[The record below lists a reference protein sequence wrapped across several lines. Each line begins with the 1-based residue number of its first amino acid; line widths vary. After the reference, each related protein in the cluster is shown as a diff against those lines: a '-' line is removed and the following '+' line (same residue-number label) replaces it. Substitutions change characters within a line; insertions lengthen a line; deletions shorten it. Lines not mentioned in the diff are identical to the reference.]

1 MIDWIALSVF
11 IFFFLLVTVVGFV
24 AARWRRGNL
33 TTIEEWGLAGRRF
46 GTVITWFLLGGDLY
60 TAYTFVA
67 VPGLVFAAGAVG
79 FFAVPYTVLIYPLA
93 FILLPKFWSVCKAN
107 GYVTPSDFVEGQT
120 GSKTLAFIVALTG
133 IVATMPYIA
142 LQMFGIAVSVAQMGI
157 NPEIALVVA
166 FVILA
171 AYTYTSGLRA
181 PALIAMVKDAMI
193 FIVLFATI
201 IAIPIALGGFGA
213 IFKAAQDHAAQTPT
227 FHVTLAPSQF
237 SSYATLVFG
246 SALALFLYP
255 HSLTGTLASS
265 SPKVVRRNAA
275 LLPAYSLLLG
285 LLALMGYMAIAAKVT
300 PPKAYGANGIV
311 PALIAKEFPSWFA
324 GFSFA
329 AISIG
334 AMVPASIMS
343 IAAANLFTRNIYRPY
358 IRPNYSSRE
367 ESTVARV
374 ASLAVKLGALLFI
387 FLVPTSFVI
396 NLQLLGGIIIIQTLP
411 SVFLGLFTKW
421 FHKWALVAGWSA
433 GIASGIYMF
442 AAAHNSSTYTWMIA
456 GHPIGIY
463 SALSSFALNLAV
475 SAILTPVFQTV
486 RLRPRRGRGA
496 AKAEA

>member
-1 MIDWIALSVF
+1 MIDWVALIIF
-11 IFFFLLVTVVGFV
+11 IFFFLLVTVIGFV

-33 TTIEEWGLAGRRF
+33 GMLEEWGLAGRKF
-46 GTVITWFLLGGDLY
+46 GTVITWFLLGGDIY

-67 VPGLVFAAGAVG
+67 VPGLVFAAGAMG

-93 FILLPKFWSVCKAN
+93 FIVLPKFWSVCKAN

-120 GSKTLAFIVALTG
+120 GSKTLAFIIALTG

-157 NPEIALVVA
+157 NPEVALIVA

-201 IAIPIALGGFGA
+201 IVIPISLGGFGP
-213 IFKAAQDHAAQTPT
+213 IFRAAQEHAAGSPA
-227 FHVTLAPSQF
+227 FHFILAPAQF
-237 SSYATLVFG
+237 MPYASLVLG

-255 HSLTGTLASS
+255 HALTGTLASA
-265 SPKVVRRNAA
+265 SPEVVKRNAA

-285 LLALMGYMAIAAKVT
+285 LLALLGYMAIAAHVT

-324 GFSFA
+324 GFCFA

-358 IRPNYSSRE
+358 IRPSYSSRE
-367 ESTVARV
+367 ETNVARV
-374 ASLAVKLGALLFI
+374 ASLVVKLGALLFI
-387 FLVPTSFVI
+387 FFVPTTFII

-421 FHKWALVAGWSA
+421 FNKWALVVGWAA
-433 GIASGIYMF
+433 GIASGISMF
-442 AAAHNSSTYTWMIA
+442 AAAHNSSIYTFVIA
-456 GHPIGIY
+456 GHGLGIY
-463 SALSSFALNLAV
+463 SALSSFVINLAV
-475 SAILTPVFQTV
+475 TALLTPVFQAAQI
-486 RLRPRRGRGA
+486 RQRRNA

>member
-1 MIDWIALSVF
+1 MIDWVALSVF
-11 IFFFLLVTVVGFV
+11 IFFFLLVTVIGFV
-24 AARWRRGNL
+24 AARWRKGNL
-33 TTIEEWGLAGRRF
+33 KTIEEWGLAGRRF
-46 GTVITWFLLGGDLY
+46 GTVITWFLLGGDIY

-67 VPGLVFAAGAVG
+67 VPGLVYAAGALG

-93 FILLPKFWSVCKAN
+93 FIVLPKFWSVCKTN

-120 GSKTLAFIVALTG
+120 GSKTLAFIMALTG

-157 NPEIALVVA
+157 NPEIALIVA
-166 FVILA
+166 FLILA

-181 PALIAMVKDAMI
+181 PAMIAMIKDVMI

-201 IAIPIALGGFGA
+201 IAIPIALGGFGP
-213 IFKAAQDHAAQTPT
+213 IFKAAQAHAAQAPT
-227 FHVTLAPSQF
+227 FHFTLAPAQF
-237 SSYATLVFG
+237 APYATLVFG

-255 HSLTGTLASS
+255 HALTGTLAAG
-265 SPKVVRRNAA
+265 SPKVVRRNTAF
-275 LLPAYSLLLG
+275 LPAYSLLLG
-285 LLALMGYMAIAAKVT
+285 LLALMGYMAIAAHVT

-358 IRPNYSSRE
+358 LRPNYSSGE

-374 ASLAVKLGALLFI
+374 ASLVVKLGALLFI
-387 FLVPTSFVI
+387 FFVPTSFII

-411 SVFLGLFTKW
+411 AVFLGLFTKW
-421 FHKWALVAGWSA
+421 FHKWALVGGWAA

-442 AAAHNSSTYTWMIA
+442 AAAHNASIYTWVIA
-456 GHPIGIY
+456 GHSIGVY
-463 SALSSFALNLAV
+463 SALSSFVINVAV
-475 SAILTPVFQTV
+475 TAILTPVFQAV
-486 RLRPRRGRGA
+486 RLRSSGGT

>member
-1 MIDWIALSVF
+1 MIDWVALIVF
-11 IFFFLLVTVVGFV
+11 IFFFLLVTVIGFV
-24 AARWRRGNL
+24 AARWKRGNL
-33 TTIEEWGLAGRRF
+33 KTLEEWGLAGRRF

-67 VPGLVFAAGAVG
+67 VPGLVFAAGAMG

-93 FILLPKFWSVCKAN
+93 FIVLPRFWSVCKAK

-120 GSKTLAFIVALTG
+120 GSKTLAFIVAITG

-166 FVILA
+166 FLILA

-193 FIVLFATI
+193 FIVLLATI
-201 IAIPIALGGFGA
+201 IAIPMALGGFGP
-213 IFKAAQDHAAQTPT
+213 IFAAARQRAVQTPT
-227 FHVTLAPSQF
+227 FHFLLAPAQF
-237 SSYATLVFG
+237 MPYATLVLG

-255 HSLTGTLASS
+255 HSLTGTLASG
-265 SPKVVRRNAA
+265 SPEVVKRNAA
-275 LLPAYSLLLG
+275 FLPAYSLLLG
-285 LLALMGYMAIAAKVT
+285 LLALLGYMAIAAHVT

-311 PALIAKEFPSWFA
+311 PALIAQQFPSWFA
-324 GFSFA
+324 GFCFA

-358 IRPNYSSRE
+358 LRPNYSGGE
-367 ESTVARV
+367 ETNVARI
-374 ASLAVKLGALLFI
+374 ASLVVKLGALLFI
-387 FLVPTSFVI
+387 FFVPTTFII

-421 FHKWALVAGWSA
+421 FHKWALVAGWVA
-433 GIASGIYMF
+433 GIASGISMF
-442 AAAHNSSTYTWMIA
+442 AAAHNSSVYTFVIG
-456 GHPIGIY
+456 GHGFGIY
-463 SALSSFALNLAV
+463 SALSSLVINLAV
-475 SAILTPVFQTV
+475 TSLLTPVFQAA
-486 RLRPRRGRGA
+486 RFGSRRKE
-496 AKAEA
+496 AKAAA

>member
-1 MIDWIALSVF
+1 MIDWVALSVF
-11 IFFFLLVTVVGFV
+11 AFFFLLVTVIGFV

-33 TTIEEWGLAGRRF
+33 KTLEEWGLAGRRF

-67 VPGLVFAAGAVG
+67 VPGLVYAIGAQG

-93 FILLPKFWSVCKAN
+93 YLVLPRFWQVCKAK

-120 GSKTLAFIVALTG
+120 GSKTLAFIIAITG

-181 PALIAMVKDAMI
+181 PALIAMVKDGMI

-201 IAIPIALGGFGA
+201 IAIPIALGGFGP
-213 IFKAAQDHAAQTPT
+213 IFKAAADKAAATST
-227 FHVTLAPSQF
+227 FHMILAPSQF
-237 SSYATLVFG
+237 VPYATLVLG

-255 HSLTGTLASS
+255 HSLTGTLASG
-265 SPKVVRRNAA
+265 SPEVVKRNAS

-285 LLALMGYMAIAAKVT
+285 LLALLGYMALAAKVT

-311 PALIAKEFPSWFA
+311 PALIASQFPSWFA
-324 GFSFA
+324 GFCFA

-358 IRPNYSSRE
+358 IRPNYSSGE
-367 ESTVARV
+367 ETTVAKV
-374 ASLAVKLGALLFI
+374 VSLAVKLGALLFI
-387 FLVPTSFVI
+387 FFVPTAFII

-411 SVFLGLFTKW
+411 SVFLALFTKW
-421 FHKWALVAGWSA
+421 FHKWALIAGWA
-433 GIASGIYMF
+433 VGIASGIGMF
-442 AAAHNSSTYTWMIA
+442 VAAHNGSIYTFV
-456 GHPIGIY
+456 IGGRSFGVY
-463 SALSSFALNLAV
+463 SALSSLVFNLVVTAL
-475 SAILTPVFQTV
+475 LTPIFQSV
-486 RLRPRRGRGA
+486 RLRPRGTEKA
-496 AKAEA
+496 AA

>member
-1 MIDWIALSVF
+1 MIDWVALSIFV
-11 IFFFLLVTVVGFV
+11 FFFLLVTVIGFV

-33 TTIEEWGLAGRRF
+33 KVLEEWGLAGRKF
-46 GTVITWFLLGGDLY
+46 GTVITWFLMGGDLY

-67 VPGLVFAAGAVG
+67 VPGLVYAVGAQG

-93 FILLPKFWSVCKAN
+93 FLVLPRFWSICKAN

-120 GSKTLAFIVALTG
+120 GSKTLALLVALTG

-157 NPEIALVVA
+157 NPEIALIVA

-181 PALIAMVKDAMI
+181 PALIAMVKDGMI

-201 IAIPIALGGFGA
+201 IAIPIALGGFGP
-213 IFKAAQDHAAQTPT
+213 IFKAAADKAAATNT
-227 FHVTLAPSQF
+227 FHLILAPSQF
-237 SSYATLVFG
+237 APYATLVLG

-255 HSLTGTLASS
+255 HSLTGTLASA
-265 SPKVVRRNAA
+265 SPEVVKRNASI
-275 LLPAYSLLLG
+275 LPAYSLLLG
-285 LLALMGYMAIAAKVT
+285 LLALLGYMALAAKVT

-311 PALIAKEFPSWFA
+311 PALIAAQFPSWFA

-358 IRPNYSSRE
+358 LRPNYSGSE
-367 ESTVARV
+367 ETTVARV

-387 FLVPTSFVI
+387 FLIPTQFVI
-396 NLQLLGGIIIIQTLP
+396 TLQLLGGIIIIQTLP
-411 SVFLGLFTKW
+411 SVFVGLFTRW
-421 FHKWALVAGWSA
+421 FHKWALVAGWIA
-433 GIASGIYMF
+433 GMATGIALFIE
-442 AAAHNSSTYTWMIA
+442 AHNNSTYTFVIG
-456 GHPIGIY
+456 GHPIGVY
-463 SALSSFALNLAV
+463 SALSSVVINLV
-475 SAILTPVFQTV
+475 VTVLLTPVFNSV
-486 RLRPRRGRGA
+486 PARPRGTEKA
-496 AKAEA
+496 AA